1 MSSSLAVALG
11 GVASCTKAAF
21 LSRFVLIGPFYHEFC
36 THWKG
41 PAQYD
46 LSCWE
51 PSAQARRNNALPDDS
66 ISGALASLQ
75 TFPPALPAAAS
86 HLRVVHL
93 I

>member
-1 MSSSLAVALG
+1 MSSSMAVGRGG
-11 GVASCTKAAF
+11 GVVSCTATTF
-21 LSRFVLIGPFYHEFC
+21 LSRFVLTSRLYHEFC

-41 PAQYD
+41 LAQYD

-51 PSAQARRNNALPDDS
+51 SSAQARRNNALPDDS

-75 TFPPALPAAAS
+75 TFPPDLPAGAS
-86 HLRVVHL
+86 RSQT